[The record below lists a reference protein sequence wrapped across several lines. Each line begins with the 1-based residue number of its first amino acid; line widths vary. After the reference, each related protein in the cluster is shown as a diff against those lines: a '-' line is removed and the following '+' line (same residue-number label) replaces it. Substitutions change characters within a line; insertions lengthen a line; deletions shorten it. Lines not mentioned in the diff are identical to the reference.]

1 MRELA
6 TLDRERLTRVGFTA
20 VAPFAV
26 LQALSPERFPPD
38 MFYEGLLEDTWAHRD
53 DYRWLT
59 GSVRGRG

>member
-6 TLDRERLTRVGFTA
+6 KLDRERLTRLGFTA

-26 LQALSPERFPPD
+26 LEALAPERFPPY

-53 DYRWLT
+53 EYRWLA
-59 GSVRGRG
+59 GSVHGRG